1 LGTVLFPWLRFGHGW
16 KVVEMMYTGPG
27 SIEYENGTD
36 LSRNGQA
43 ISLDMLPILDGGDAL
58 QNRKPCLIA
67 QV

>member
-1 LGTVLFPWLRFGHGW
+1 
-16 KVVEMMYTGPG
+16 MMYTGPG